1 MSGRNNSDEFAK
13 LCTRLKRRV
22 VFDKNM
28 PMFRKPLH
36 RRPRDL
42 ARQSKKRALARARRE
57 HMRAQGPQPLR
68 AWEAI
73 WPTKSVSVSLTLHY
87 VYMMQKL
94 VSVTLLTVHV
104 LHSICISA
112 CLSAQAT
119 NSKRKRKLHRK
130 SEAALCKRHPI
141 VLNPEVLLWL
151 FQKFNS
157 NRTHTLA
164 SIFCSN

>member
-22 VFDKNM
+22 VFDKNK

-68 AWEAI
+68 AWKAI
-73 WPTKSVSVSLTLHY
+73 WPTKSVSVTLTLHY
-87 VYMMQKL
+87 IYMMQKL
-94 VSVTLLTVHV
+94 
-104 LHSICISA
+104 
-112 CLSAQAT
+112 
-119 NSKRKRKLHRK
+119 
-130 SEAALCKRHPI
+130 
-141 VLNPEVLLWL
+141 
-151 FQKFNS
+151 F
-157 NRTHTLA
+157 
-164 SIFCSN
+164 